1 MKKNQ
6 RSSLFFLF
14 LFIGQLMLSLTGF
27 SMSQS
32 IQVEKKLTQKITKN
46 NSKPIGGIGEE
57 SPIDPSSNEDDTED
71 SEEDSLDERDYFED
85 YIATFNEQYLVFSE
99 LNENKSL
106 FHHQNLLLKPINIVP
121 YSPPELIAF
130 L

>member
-1 MKKNQ
+1 
-6 RSSLFFLF
+6 
-14 LFIGQLMLSLTGF
+14 MLSLTGF

-71 SEEDSLDERDYFED
+71 SEEESFDEKDAFED
-85 YIATFNEQYLVFSE
+85 YILTLHEPLFIYTDSSE
-99 LNENKSL
+99 TNSL
-106 FHHQNLLLKPINIVP
+106 FRIYNTLSSPNLDVP

-130 L
+130 LKK